1 MNTASFRWTIA
12 ARAAFVLMS
21 SPAAM
26 AAAQAGADDRP
37 PCACDAGASQATP
50 GKHGIDTQGAGAAGK
65 HAINTKGTGN
75 NRMTGPGATPVQQ
88 VVPAAS
94 STGPKKPPG
103 HVTINR

>member
-1 MNTASFRWTIA
+1 
-12 ARAAFVLMS
+12 
-21 SPAAM
+21 M
-26 AAAQAGADDRP
+26 AAAQAGADDPP

-65 HAINTKGTGN
+65 HAINTKGTGG
-75 NRMTGPGATPVQQ
+75 NRVSALATAPAQQ
-88 VVPAAS
+88 VAPAAS